1 MIVLLAF
8 LRHFNYIFSEKSVL
22 PEVLL
27 TISYPL
33 QHVVGVQYVSLS
45 QLDHNQFVDSINFAE
60 DLLGDCAD

>member
-33 QHVVGVQYVSLS
+33 QHVVGFQYVLFLSLIT
-45 QLDHNQFVDSINFAE
+45 IN
-60 DLLGDCAD
+60 L